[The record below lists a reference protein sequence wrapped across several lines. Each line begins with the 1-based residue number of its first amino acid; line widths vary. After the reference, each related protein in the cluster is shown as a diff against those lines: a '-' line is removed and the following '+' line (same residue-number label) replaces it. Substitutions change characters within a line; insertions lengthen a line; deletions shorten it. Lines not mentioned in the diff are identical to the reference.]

1 MEWQSYQSAMT
12 ASKQTD
18 LADLCR
24 LNVTVNSLFTLK
36 ASMTSCQNHN
46 QPTAENLFLH
56 YIFKSLDH
64 CKFPEA
70 GLLL

>member
-1 MEWQSYQSAMT
+1 MAELSICNDSIQANWSRRSL
-12 ASKQTD
+12 QT
-18 LADLCR
+18 
-24 LNVTVNSLFTLK
+24 NVTVNSLFTLK
-36 ASMTSCQNHN
+36 ASMTSYQNHN